1 MEKRMVKMLRKMF
14 CFPAILPLLA
24 EIQTTFGRS
33 ALLLNNVVVDPICSI
48 PKKSV
53 IKFHVFYYLQL
64 FAVYCGEYSKKLDAA
79 KSQIQIS

>member
-1 MEKRMVKMLRKMF
+1 MEKRMVKIVRKMF

-33 ALLLNNVVVDPICSI
+33 ALLLNIDPICSI